1 MKLRRPIQ
9 LSRRTVLRSAV
20 AAIALPALP
29 SLAQARGPVRRFI
42 AIYTPGGVILGG
54 SFHKYDYWSVGDNL
68 ARLDMPEHSLH
79 ELRGHKSD
87 LIEVRGARWRGYSYG
102 TQQLGLPEAIGH
114 WGELPAF
121 LTGQTLKPNGETL
134 PRELHTNVESIDQ
147 MIARISGQKPLNL
160 TVMPARS
167 ADTLSCVSWLNGTT
181 ADTLYSDPLALYDK
195 LFGGAA
201 TGNESRL
208 RSLLAVRRS
217 VLDDVAQQRHRIE
230 AMLSAEDRYHLD
242 AYFTNIRETEV
253 ALSESRDVS
262 CAPDSRSRYQN
273 VNLTTNADLLVDLAL
288 LALEC
293 DYTRV
298 VTMAVWGAGGGT
310 GGQITGSYVPGL
322 SAPNQDFHAFTH
334 FSDGV
339 GVNSTFNDA
348 QKVMKWSAGHCAKF
362 VKGLASKTDSDGK
375 SMLYNSLVMYGSNI
389 GDAPLHEYS
398 RCARILVGQ
407 AGGKV
412 RTGRVIEAQNQFI
425 EDLLPEILSVFD
437 YKTPQ
442 GTQLDQVGL
451 SQGRIRLS

>member
-1 MKLRRPIQ
+1 MKLRKSIQ

-29 SLAQARGPVRRFI
+29 SLAQSQGPARRFI
-42 AIYTPGGVILGG
+42 AIYTPGGVIRG
-54 SFHKYDYWSVGDNL
+54 SSFQRSDYWSVGDNL
-68 ARLDMPEHSLH
+68 DRLDMPEHSLH

-87 LIEVRGARWRGYSYG
+87 LIEVRGANWRGFSYG
-102 TQQLGLPEAIGH
+102 TQQLGGPGAFGH
-114 WGELPAF
+114 WAELPAF
-121 LTGQTLKPNGETL
+121 LTGQTLKPNGEAL
-134 PRELHTNVESIDQ
+134 PLQLHTNVESIDQ
-147 MIARISGQKPLNL
+147 MIARVSGQKPLNL

-167 ADTLSCVSWLNGTT
+167 SNILSCVSWLSGTT
-181 ADTLYSDPLALYDK
+181 ADTRYTDPLALYDK
-195 LFGGAA
+195 LFSGAA
-201 TGNESRL
+201 TGGNDSRL
-208 RSLLAVRRS
+208 RSLLAARRS

-230 AMLSAEDRYHLD
+230 AMLSAEDRHHLD
-242 AYFTNIRETEV
+242 AYFTNIRETEE
-253 ALSESRDVS
+253 ALAESRDVS
-262 CAPDSRSRYQN
+262 CTPDSRSRYQN
-273 VNLTTNADLLVDLAL
+273 VNLTANADLLVDLAL
-288 LALEC
+288 IALEC

-322 SAPNQDFHAFTH
+322 STPNQDFHAFTH
-334 FSDGV
+334 YSDPGAY
-339 GVNSTFNDA
+339 NDF
-348 QKVMKWSAGHCAKF
+348 QKIMKWSAGHCAKF

-375 SMLYNSLVMYGSNI
+375 SMLYNSLVMYGSNL
-389 GDAPLHEYS
+389 GDGDQHEYS

-412 RTGRVIEAQNQFI
+412 KTGRVIEAQNQPI
-425 EDLLPEILSVFD
+425 ENLLPEILSVFD